1 MSLND
6 SNLKNQYSM
15 PILSTILIT
24 AKKSS
29 QYLCLNISTAGL
41 IIGPVV
47 DHQANYYNIDRVKK
61 TCCVIST
68 CHVCSTM
75 SHSEGYKL

>member
-1 MSLND
+1 MSV
-6 SNLKNQYSM
+6 KN
-15 PILSTILIT
+15 
-24 AKKSS
+24 SS
-29 QYLCLNISTAGL
+29 QYLYLNVSAVVL

-47 DHQANYYNIDRVKK
+47 DHHANYYNIDRVTK

-75 SHSEGYKL
+75 THSEGYKL